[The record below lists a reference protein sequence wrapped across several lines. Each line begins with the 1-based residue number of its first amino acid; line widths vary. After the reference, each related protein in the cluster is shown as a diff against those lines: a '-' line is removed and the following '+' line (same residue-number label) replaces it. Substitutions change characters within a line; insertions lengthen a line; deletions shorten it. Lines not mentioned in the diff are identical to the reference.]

1 MRFIFKK
8 SKKINEILQRSDM
21 SDEEFIQNIKLS
33 NKLSTKTVNC
43 IRLELGKSFQVPAEK
58 LYPDDKFIDIIS
70 LPCWEWDM
78 IELVLALEETLKI
91 DIDEEQVPDW
101 TDKNITLGQWI
112 VEFLRRNFPENNNL
126 KNQKL

>member
-1 MRFIFKK
+1 
-8 SKKINEILQRSDM
+8 
-21 SDEEFIQNIKLS
+21 
-33 NKLSTKTVNC
+33 
-43 IRLELGKSFQVPAEK
+43 
-58 LYPDDKFIDIIS
+58 
-70 LPCWEWDM
+70 M
-78 IELVLALEETLKI
+78 IELVFALEETLKI